1 MFLKAKRRPDAPSAA
16 PLRLDP
22 SHRAHAADVSQ
33 NQDRTADALL
43 RDARQLSARSR
54 RLDPETNPPDP
65 ALDHLVPPEFCLE
78 HRVMPWSKLGEAT
91 LVAASPDRD
100 RTQLRDML
108 ENMIGP
114 VVFTDMTEKALLREI
129 SIRHGD
135 YLAERAEQ
143 QVAADYSCR
152 DINKLSISRGLMASL
167 FFGVSLALI
176 FFFPNAF
183 FAGITAV
190 AVVNLLACLIF
201 KIAVFLA
208 GYKKPPNKPVH
219 VPLAEKP
226 VVSLMVPLFK
236 EAAIAHALVQRL
248 SRLSYPKSLLDVVLV
263 LEADDNKTRQ
273 MLKAL
278 SLPAWMRVVTVPA
291 GQLKTKPRALNYALG
306 HTRGDIIGILDAEDA
321 PATDQIERV
330 VEAFHVS
337 PHNVA
342 CVQGILDFYN
352 TKSNWIARCFTIEY
366 ATWFRIVLAG
376 AARLGMPIPLG
387 GTTVYLRRAAL
398 THVGGWDA
406 HNVTEDADL
415 GIRLARFGYR
425 TILIPTV
432 TREEANNRV
441 FAWIK
446 QRSRWLKGYI
456 ITYLVHMRR
465 PFRLLRDLG
474 PGKFLGFQVF
484 FLTTILQ
491 FTFAPALWSFWLVC
505 FGLSTPFLEA
515 FPADWTKGLLALFL
529 FAELVS
535 LLIGFV
541 AVGRTQHEKLM
552 QWVPMMIFYFP
563 MGVFAVY
570 KAWSE
575 LVFKPFYWDKTP
587 HGLSEPD
594 VPGGDIHV
602 TRR

>member
-1 MFLKAKRRPDAPSAA
+1 M
-16 PLRLDP
+16 
-22 SHRAHAADVSQ
+22 
-33 NQDRTADALL
+33 
-43 RDARQLSARSR
+43 
-54 RLDPETNPPDP
+54 
-65 ALDHLVPPEFCLE
+65 LE
-78 HRVMPWSKLGEAT
+78 H
-91 LVAASPDRD
+91 D
-100 RTQLRDML
+100 
-108 ENMIGP
+108 IGP
-114 VVFTDMTEKALLREI
+114 VLFADVAEDDILHVI
-129 SIRHGD
+129 SERHGD
-135 YLAERAEQ
+135 YLAARAEM
-143 QVAADYSCR
+143 QVEDDYSCR
-152 DINKLSISRGLMASL
+152 DINKLTVTRGIAASL

-176 FFFPNAF
+176 FYFPNAF

-190 AVVNLLACLIF
+190 AVTNLLACQLF
-201 KIAVFLA
+201 KIAVFFA
-208 GYKKPPNKPVH
+208 GYKKPPEKPVH

-226 VVSLMVPLFK
+226 VVSLMVPLFN
-236 EAAIAHALVQRL
+236 EAAIAHELVQRL
-248 SRLSYPKSLLDVVLV
+248 SRLTYPKSLLDVILV
-263 LEADDNKTRQ
+263 LEAGDTTTRQ
-273 MLKAL
+273 MIEAM
-278 SLPAWMRVVTVPA
+278 SLPGWMRVVRVPE
-291 GQLKTKPRALNYALG
+291 GHLKTKPRALNYALG

-330 VEAFHVS
+330 VEAFHMAPVE
-337 PHNVA
+337 VA

-352 TKSNWIARCFTIEY
+352 TRSNWISRCFTIEY

-376 AARLGMPIPLG
+376 AARLGFPIPLG
-387 GTTVYLRRAAL
+387 GTTVYLKRAAL

-415 GIRLARFGYR
+415 GVRLGRFGYR

-432 TREEANNRV
+432 TREEANNRIV
-441 FAWIK
+441 PWIK

-474 PGKFLGFQVF
+474 PRKFLGFQFF

-491 FTFAPALWSFWLVC
+491 FTLAPALWSFWLVC
-505 FGLSTPFLEA
+505 FGLSTPFLDV
-515 FPADWTKGLLALFL
+515 FPAEWTKGLLALFL
-529 FAELVS
+529 LTELIS

-552 QWVPMMIFYFP
+552 QWVPMMFFYFP

-575 LVFKPFYWDKTP
+575 LIFKPFYWDKTQ

-594 VPGGDIHV
+594 VIGGDIHV

>member
-1 MFLKAKRRPDAPSAA
+1 MLGSSSRVTASADGDLA
-16 PLRLDP
+16 ASVLR
-22 SHRAHAADVSQ
+22 
-33 NQDRTADALL
+33 N
-43 RDARQLSARSR
+43 ARSLTARHR
-54 RLDPETNPPDP
+54 RLDPATNPPDP
-65 ALDHLVPPEFCLE
+65 ALDHLLPPEFCLE
-78 HRVMPWSKLGEAT
+78 HRVLPWGTVGEAV
-91 LVAASPDRD
+91 LVGATPDGD

-108 ENMIGP
+108 EHVLGP
-114 VVFTDMTEKALLREI
+114 VLFADVSEDDLLHII
-129 SIRHGD
+129 SERNGD
-135 YLAERAEQ
+135 YLADLAETM
-143 QVAADYSCR
+143 VADDYSCR
-152 DINKLSISRGLMASL
+152 DINKLTWTRGILASV

-190 AVVNLLACLIF
+190 AVVNLLACVLF
-201 KIAVFLA
+201 KITVFLA
-208 GYKKPPNKPVH
+208 GYKKPPVKAVH

-226 VVSLMVPLFK
+226 VVSLMVPLFR
-236 EAAIAHALVQRL
+236 EADIAHTLVQRL

-263 LEADDNKTRQ
+263 LEAEDTLTRQ
-273 MLKAL
+273 MIDAL
-278 SLPAWMRVVTVPA
+278 SLPGWMRVVRVPDA
-291 GQLKTKPRALNYALG
+291 TLKTKPRALNYALG
-306 HTRGDIIGILDAEDA
+306 HTRGDIIGVLDAEDA

-330 VEAFHVS
+330 VEAFHLA
-337 PHNVA
+337 PKDVA

-352 TKSNWIARCFTIEY
+352 TKSNWISRCFTIEY

-376 AARLGMPIPLG
+376 AARLGLPIPLG
-387 GTTVYLRRAAL
+387 GTTVYLKRSAL

-441 FAWIK
+441 VPWIK

-474 PGKFLGFQVF
+474 LRKFLGFQFF

-491 FTFAPALWSFWLVC
+491 FTLAPALWSFWLVC
-505 FGLSTPFLEA
+505 FGLSTPFTDL
-515 FPADWTKGLLALFL
+515 FPPTWTGGLLALFL
-529 FAELVS
+529 LTELVS

-541 AVGRTQHEKLM
+541 AVARTQHEKLM
-552 QWVPMMIFYFP
+552 HWVPMMFFYFP

-575 LVFKPFYWDKTP
+575 LIFKPFYWDKTQ

-594 VPGGDIHV
+594 VLGGDIHM

>member
-1 MFLKAKRRPDAPSAA
+1 MALKTPITAQTPFVLAPSRRMHPAGPDDLTAA
-16 PLRLDP
+16 VLR
-22 SHRAHAADVSQ
+22 
-33 NQDRTADALL
+33 N
-43 RDARQLSARSR
+43 ARSLAASRR
-54 RLDPETNPPDP
+54 RLDPATNPPDP
-65 ALDHLVPPEFCLE
+65 ALDHLLTPEFCLE
-78 HRVMPWSKLGEAT
+78 HRVLPWGTLGEAILIGAT
-91 LVAASPDRD
+91 PGRD
-100 RTQLRDML
+100 RSQLRDML
-108 ENMIGP
+108 EHDIGP
-114 VVFTDMTEKALLREI
+114 VLFADVAEDDILHVI
-129 SIRHGD
+129 SERHGD
-135 YLAERAEQ
+135 YLAARAEM
-143 QVAADYSCR
+143 QVEDDYSCR
-152 DINKLSISRGLMASL
+152 DINKLTVTRGIAASL

-176 FFFPNAF
+176 FYFPNTF

-190 AVVNLLACLIF
+190 AVTNLLACQLF
-201 KIAVFLA
+201 KIAVFFA
-208 GYKKPPNKPVH
+208 GYKKPPEKPVH

-226 VVSLMVPLFK
+226 VVSLMVPLFN
-236 EAAIAHALVQRL
+236 EAAIAHELVQRL
-248 SRLSYPKSLLDVVLV
+248 SRLTYPKSLLDVILV
-263 LEADDNKTRQ
+263 LEAGDTTTRQ
-273 MLKAL
+273 MIEAI
-278 SLPAWMRVVTVPA
+278 SLPGWMRVVRVPE
-291 GQLKTKPRALNYALG
+291 GHLKTKPRALNFALG

-330 VEAFHVS
+330 VEAFHMAPVE
-337 PHNVA
+337 VA

-352 TKSNWIARCFTIEY
+352 TRSNWISRCFTIEY

-376 AARLGMPIPLG
+376 AARLGFPIPLG
-387 GTTVYLRRAAL
+387 GTTVYLKRAAL

-415 GIRLARFGYR
+415 GVRLGRFGYR

-432 TREEANNRV
+432 TREEANNRIV
-441 FAWIK
+441 PWIK

-465 PFRLLRDLG
+465 PLRLLRDLG
-474 PGKFLGFQVF
+474 PRKFLGFQFF

-491 FTFAPALWSFWLVC
+491 FTLAPALWSFWLVC
-505 FGLSTPFLEA
+505 FGLSTPFLDV
-515 FPADWTKGLLALFL
+515 FPAEWTKGLLALFL
-529 FAELVS
+529 LTELIS

-552 QWVPMMIFYFP
+552 QWVPMMFFYFP

-575 LVFKPFYWDKTP
+575 LIFKPFYWDKTQ

-594 VPGGDIHV
+594 VIGGDIHV